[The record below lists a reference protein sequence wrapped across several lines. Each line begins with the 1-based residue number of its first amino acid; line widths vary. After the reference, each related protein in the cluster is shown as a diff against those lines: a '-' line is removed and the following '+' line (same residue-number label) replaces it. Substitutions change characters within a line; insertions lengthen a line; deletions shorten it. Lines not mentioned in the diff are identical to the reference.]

1 MQQDASEL
9 DAQRQRRL
17 QDLAEREQQA
27 VEMDEKARA
36 RNARVGD
43 GRADF
48 VNGFHKQAGNLSLS
62 ERMGR
67 QGYSSRQDTE

>member
-17 QDLAEREQQA
+17 QELAEREQQA

-36 RNARVGD
+36 RNARMGD
-43 GRADF
+43 GRAEF
-48 VNGFHKQAGNLSLS
+48 VNGFHKRAGDLSLS

-67 QGYSSRQDTE
+67 QRFSSGRDDE